1 VFVIILSFFL
11 ALYLPI
17 TAFANGAKLRLVHVG
32 ELESCIV
39 FESWPL
45 LLPWSMPMDKRYREL
60 MHAQMAQVNVSNLC
74 SDPMVLQF
82 RAQVTNPAHVHVD
95 VSKLQVVLKK
105 GSQKLMDLSIPEPL
119 AVPSLVENQDIPMTI
134 SIDVLDEEAAS
145 AALVDLQAN
154 KYRPRHPHHCN
165 PCPLR
170 VYRFDGSGRH
180 DEQR

>member
-1 VFVIILSFFL
+1 MAWACCCCSVFVIILSFFL
-11 ALYLPI
+11 AIYLPI

-82 RAQVTNPAHVHVD
+82 RAQVTNPAHVIMASPCLHPPATT
-95 VSKLQVVLKK
+95 SL
-105 GSQKLMDLSIPEPL
+105 
-119 AVPSLVENQDIPMTI
+119 PSLAESLSTSSFGP
-134 SIDVLDEEAAS
+134 AS
-145 AALVDLQAN
+145 
-154 KYRPRHPHHCN
+154 RR
-165 PCPLR
+165 
-170 VYRFDGSGRH
+170 RH
-180 DEQR
+180 DNHV